1 MTVSSATTLTPPTP
15 AQNRVSTVLK
25 TAIKSDHL
33 ADECPCAIFYDIPQ
47 LIANINALR
56 RAFPKDT
63 LHAFAV
69 KAAPMPA
76 LLRHLHAAGMGGE
89 CASIAELALCQAAG
103 MHGSKIV
110 YDSPAK
116 TLAHLK
122 VALKAG
128 VHINADCIEEVE
140 MLAKLRSDMT
150 INGGT
155 VGMRINPQLG
165 AAKIQET
172 FTAAAA
178 CKFGEALK
186 GCREEIVD
194 VYLRYP
200 FLNAVHVHVG
210 SQGCEM
216 DTIVQ
221 AVQEIVSLVEEI
233 NQKGGKIQVIDIG
246 GGLSVDYWE
255 DGEITNFETLA
266 KKLRTKVPSLF
277 HFRLVTEFGR
287 RLCASAGFIAARVQA
302 VKQSGGKTFVICH
315 VGADILM
322 RPVYQKEKWGHRVEV
337 YDAKGNLKQGEETI
351 VDFAGPLCFS
361 GDIFAVNRK
370 VILPEPG
377 DIVVVR
383 DAGAYTVSMY
393 SRHTSQL
400 VPAIYGFDANNPNQL
415 ELLKKRETVEDVVRF
430 WDM

>member
-1 MTVSSATTLTPPTP
+1 MTVSRTTTLTPATP
-15 AQNRVSTVLK
+15 AQGKLSTILK
-25 TAIKSDHL
+25 TAIKFDFL
-33 ADECPCAIFYDIPQ
+33 ADNSPCAIFYDISQ
-47 LIANINALR
+47 LIANVNALR
-56 RAFPKDT
+56 KAFPSDT

-76 LLRHLHAAGMGGE
+76 LLRHLHAVGMGGE
-89 CASIAELALCQAAG
+89 CASIAELVLCQAAG

-116 TLAHLK
+116 TLTHLK
-122 VALKAG
+122 RALKAG
-128 VHINADCIEEVE
+128 VQVNADCREEVE
-140 MLAKLRSDMT
+140 MIAKLRNEMS
-150 INGGT
+150 INSGIIG
-155 VGMRINPQLG
+155 VRVNPQLG
-165 AAKIQET
+165 VADIQET

-178 CKFGEALK
+178 CKFGEAL
-186 GCREEIVD
+186 RENRDEIVD
-194 VYLRYP
+194 MYLKYP

-210 SQGCEM
+210 SQGCAM

-221 AVQEIVSLVEEI
+221 AVQEIVGLVEEV
-233 NQKGGKIQVIDIG
+233 NQKGGKIRVIDIG

-255 DGEITNFETLA
+255 DGEITSFETFV
-266 KKLRTKVPSLF
+266 KKLRAKAPGLF
-277 HFRLVTEFGR
+277 RFRLVTEFGR

-322 RPVYQKEKWGHRVEV
+322 RSVYQREKWGHRVEV
-337 YDAKGNLKQGEETI
+337 YDAKGNLKRGEEAI

-361 GDIFAVNRK
+361 GDIFAVDRK
-370 VILPEPG
+370 VVLPEPG

-400 VPAIYGFDANNPNQL
+400 VPAIYGYDANKPNEL

-430 WDM
+430 WDI